1 MDPHEDLV
9 RQNRAHID
17 AHQSEIVRLASDN
30 PDAGKQ
36 EVFPEDQAVLDAK
49 KTVEEAQTNLISAQ
63 QAAYVAKT
71 ERADAAAKQ
80 ADQDRIDAEKA
91 GEDEKASEENRA
103 PLSDQGDA
111 VFKDDTAY
119 DEPMPTAA
127 RPPLRATPL
136 PNDGRRPLA

>member
-30 PDAGKQ
+30 PDVGKP

-49 KTVEEAQTNLISAQ
+49 KTVEEAQANLIAAQ

-71 ERADAAAKQ
+71 DRADEAARVAELEPL
-80 ADQDRIDAEKA
+80 DAIKA

-103 PLSDQGDA
+103 PLSSGNTAFKGDS
-111 VFKDDTAY
+111 AY
-119 DEPMPTAA
+119 DGPRQELPAG
-127 RPPLRATPL
+127 RLPPRATPL
-136 PNDGRRPLA
+136 PSQVK

>member
-9 RQNRAHID
+9 RRNRAHID

-30 PDAGKQ
+30 PDAGKV

-49 KTVEEAQTNLISAQ
+49 KAVEEAQASLIAAQ

-71 ERADAAAKQ
+71 ERADEAARVAEQ
-80 ADQDRIDAEKA
+80 ARLDAIKA
-91 GEDEKASEENRA
+91 GEDEKASQENRA
-103 PLSDQGDA
+103 PLTGQGDT

-119 DEPMPTAA
+119 DEPAP
-127 RPPLRATPL
+127 RPPLRATPQ
-136 PNDGRRPLA
+136 PGTGQRPVV